1 MQGETVSNPFGE
13 VGNLINN
20 PLTQIGL
27 RKVKN

>member
-1 MQGETVSNPFGE
+1 MKPEIVSNPFGE
-13 VGNLINN
+13 VSNLINN